1 MLNSH
6 ISKLKER
13 LDAIRPQLIDH
24 PLYKNVHTIQ
34 QLQTFTQYHI
44 FAVWDFMSL
53 LKSLQSKLTCTTTPW
68 MPVGTANTRYLINE
82 IVLGEE
88 SDVDQFGNRISHF
101 ELYINAMEQLG
112 SDTTSIN
119 QLLTF
124 IQNGIDINE
133 ALKKT
138 NLSSFIQ
145 EFVGFTFDIIE
156 HQPDYVQAAVFTFG
170 REDLIPDMF
179 IGLVKELSVSN
190 ADKISTFKYY
200 LERHI
205 EVDGDHHS
213 HLAMQMVADLCGD
226 DSAKWEKATIASI
239 EAIEQRIKLW
249 DAINNV
255 IMDKT
260 IAVI

>member
-1 MLNSH
+1 MQSQN
-6 ISKLKER
+6 IIKLKEQ
-13 LDAIRPQLIDH
+13 LDLVRPKLLHH

-34 QLQTFTQYHI
+34 QLQIFTQYHI

-53 LKSLQSKLTCTTTPW
+53 LKSLQSKLTCTASPW

-101 ELYINAMEQLG
+101 ELYIKAMEQLG
-112 SDTTSIN
+112 SDTTAIN

-124 IQNGIDINE
+124 IQNGVHVKE

-138 NLSSFIQ
+138 NLSAFIQ

-156 HQPDYVQAAVFTFG
+156 HQPDYIQAAVFTFG

-205 EVDGDHHS
+205 EIDGDHHS

-226 DSAKWEKATIASI
+226 DLIKWEKATTASI
-239 EAIEQRIKLW
+239 EAIEHRIKLW

-255 IMDKT
+255 IMGTT
-260 IAVI
+260 IAAI

>member
-1 MLNSH
+1 MLPQN
-6 ISKLKER
+6 ILKLKEQ
-13 LDAIRPQLIDH
+13 LDLVRPKLLHH

-34 QLQTFTQYHI
+34 QLQMFTQYHV

-53 LKSLQSKLTCTTTPW
+53 LKSLQSTLTCTTTPW
-68 MPVGTANTRYLINE
+68 MPIGTANTRYLINE

-88 SDVDQFGNRISHF
+88 SDVDQLGNRISHF

-124 IQNGIDINE
+124 IKNGIGIKE

-138 NLSSFIQ
+138 NLSTFIQ

-156 HQPDYVQAAVFTFG
+156 NQPDYVQAAVFTFG

-179 IGLVKELSVSN
+179 IGMVKELNVSN

-213 HLAMQMVADLCGD
+213 HLAMKMVADLCGD
-226 DSAKWEKATIASI
+226 DIMKWEKATIASI

-260 IAVI
+260 IAII

>member
-1 MLNSH
+1 MVNPH

-13 LDAIRPQLIDH
+13 LDVIRPQLLRH

-53 LKSLQSKLTCTTTPW
+53 LKSLQSKLTCTSTPW
-68 MPVGTANTRYLINE
+68 MPIGTANTRYLINE

-124 IQNGIDINE
+124 VQNGIDIKE

-138 NLSSFIQ
+138 NLSAFIQ
-145 EFVGFTFDIIE
+145 EFVGFTFDIIK

-205 EVDGDHHS
+205 EVDGEHHS

-226 DSAKWEKATIASI
+226 DAMKWEKATIASI

-255 IMDKT
+255 IMDKA
-260 IAVI
+260 IAVV